1 VIGSSGA
8 AACEHYELRGLVLS
22 ELGEVDPHLDDCVV
36 CRGLRTR
43 HRALAHALRQV
54 GEERRPP
61 PDWQSH
67 VWARIDRDEASVRQ
81 RRTTRLTAVAAFVA
95 AAAALVL
102 WLRAGYAPEP
112 APTIEIVA
120 GETAMRATMARVGDS
135 IRVRIGRG
143 SAVWLYRED
152 RVLVDR
158 CDASSRG
165 ARCLMHATGLALESR
180 LAAPGR
186 YQIVVVPQGAPA
198 PSGTLDRDVAA
209 VAADGKAFQLTELDV
224 W

>member
-1 VIGSSGA
+1 VIGSS
-8 AACEHYELRGLVLS
+8 AACEHYELRGVVLS
-22 ELGEVDPHLDDCVV
+22 ELGEVDPHLDDCAA
-36 CRGLRTR
+36 CRTLRTR
-43 HRALAHALRQV
+43 HRALADALRQV
-54 GEERRPP
+54 GGDRRPP
-61 PDWQSH
+61 ADWQSR
-67 VWARIDRDEASVRQ
+67 VWARIDRDEAAARQ
-81 RRTTRLTAVAAFVA
+81 ARTTRLTAIAALVA

-102 WLRAGYAPEP
+102 WLRTGYAPDP

-165 ARCLMHATGLALESR
+165 ARCLMHPAGLALESR
-180 LAAPGR
+180 LTAPGR

-209 VAADGKAFQLTELDV
+209 VAADGKSFQLTELDV